1 MEAWP
6 NSAVWILVTGYY
18 GRGCGIF
25 ITAVKNKET
34 KEQANQTTMM
44 NNIQR
49 TKAEEK
55 KNISSDHN

>member
-25 ITAVKNKET
+25 ITAVKNKDT
-34 KEQANQTTMM
+34 KKQANDM
-44 NNIQR
+44 IQYPNEQYPKNKHKTNR
-49 TKAEEK
+49 T
-55 KNISSDHN
+55 